1 MKQANHDH
9 RRVDQSG
16 GAFLNL
22 TYAAVLAAGIAA
34 LAMIEGTDSR
44 EPEPVLATVSRAR
57 LRRRRCRFFRR

>member
-34 LAMIEGTDSR
+34 LAMIGTDSR
-44 EPEPVLATVSRAR
+44 ARTRAR
-57 LRRRRCRFFRR
+57 DGIAERG